1 MTRKKIRDSLSGNE
15 IEVVVSDAGK
25 LFHIEGFSYD
35 FINSVTPEELK
46 AYRNT
51 SPCSG
56 LQHFPDPSKRNPT
69 K

>member
-1 MTRKKIRDSLSGNE
+1 MSRKKIKDSIGGNE
-15 IEVVVSDAGK
+15 IEVVISDAGK

-35 FINSVTPEELK
+35 FINSVTTEELK

-51 SPCSG
+51 SACSRH
-56 LQHFPDPSKRNPT
+56 QRFPVPPKKNPT